1 MPVFKKS
8 ESLRE
13 IKSDVDKSLRANR
26 KSFQETIKIL
36 PWVTDSITQW
46 SNISLFKI
54 VLAS

>member
-36 PWVTDSITQW
+36 P
-46 SNISLFKI
+46 
-54 VLAS
+54 